1 MPMETSLPDTLRNA
15 VASGEFQGALRLWEE
30 YAGTLAEMARRG
42 TLTEAALQE
51 AAQLVEW
58 ARTVAL
64 MARAHGL
71 DQLARQR
78 DACRVAQVYS
88 ANAAGRS

>member
-1 MPMETSLPDTLRNA
+1 MPMAPSLPSAFRDA
-15 VASGEFQGALRLWEE
+15 VASGEFRRALRLWEE

-58 ARTVAL
+58 ARTTAL
-64 MARAHGL
+64 MARAHGCEE
-71 DQLARQR
+71 LAERR
-78 DACRVAQVYS
+78 ATCRVAQVYS
-88 ANAAGRS
+88 ANSAG